1 MTETQYAPILELT
14 RGDTIE
20 SVHFGAL
27 AVVDSA
33 GRLLASYADPY
44 LVTFMRSSAKPFQAL
59 PFVEAGGPAH
69 YALSDRE
76 LAVMCASHAGTDSHV
91 EVVSGI
97 QARAGL
103 TEADLMCGMHVP
115 HDKQTANALVRR
127 GEKPTANRH
136 NCSGKHTG
144 MLAFARMNG
153 EPQESYLEIDHP
165 VQQRIQQTLAEMCSL
180 DVSEIQLG
188 TDGCSAPNFALPL
201 YHAAWGIARLV
212 DPAGLPEGRAAA
224 CRQIVQAMVRAPEMI
239 SGPDRF
245 DTRLMQ
251 AAGGRVIAKAGAEG
265 YQVVGI
271 LPGALGP
278 GSVGVGI
285 ALKISDG
292 DAASRARPA
301 VILEV
306 LRQLGALDE
315 SALAAMAEF
324 GPVCP
329 IQNWRKLLVGEMR
342 PVFKLN

>member
-1 MTETQYAPILELT
+1 MTEKQYAPILELT
-14 RGDTIE
+14 RGDTVE

-33 GRLLASYADPY
+33 GRLLSSFGDPH
-44 LVTFMRSSAKPFQAL
+44 LVTYMRSSAKPFQVL

-69 YALSDRE
+69 YALSEQE
-76 LAVMCASHAGTDSHV
+76 LAVMCASHAGTDLHV
-91 EVVSGI
+91 EVVAGI

-103 TEADLMCGMHVP
+103 SEADLMCGAHLP
-115 HDKQTANALVRR
+115 YDKQTATDLIRR
-127 GEKPTANRH
+127 GEQPTANRH

-153 EPQESYLEIDHP
+153 EPLDIYLENDHP
-165 VQQRIQQTLAEMCSL
+165 VQQRILQALAGMCGL
-180 DVSEIQLG
+180 EECEIHLG

-224 CRQIVQAMVRAPEMI
+224 CRQIVHAMVQAPEMV

-245 DTRLMQ
+245 DTRLMK
-251 AAGGRVIAKAGAEG
+251 AADGRVIAKAGAEG

-271 LPGALGP
+271 LPGVLRP
-278 GSVGVGI
+278 GSAGVGV

-292 DAASRARPA
+292 DAAGRARPA

-315 SALAAMAEF
+315 SALAALAEF
-324 GPVCP
+324 GPICP
-329 IQNWRKLLVGEMR
+329 VQNWRKLLVGEMR
-342 PVFKLN
+342 PVFNLN